1 MARVKNSLT
10 QRRYYERIN
19 TETLDK
25 LIAKLRDPKF
35 SIARWGDKNTET
47 IKEMIERLCLIKSR
61 VSDGKLLV
69 KYQHAGKLGGE
80 PYGRVYA
87 VRGLSIGGL
96 KREIRATLAKE
107 YYVDIDIVNCH
118 PVIMEQLFDKYDL
131 SSECLSAYNN
141 NREKFL
147 NDVMETFNVCRDEA
161 KRLFLRIMYNG
172 TFDAFCK
179 DNGVSDVDPECEIVK
194 FIKKFSEEL
203 HGGYKFIVEHPDFAE
218 LMGVLETCGIGSEY
232 NELGSKMSWVL
243 QDIECGLL
251 TEMINYIKKNKL
263 GVDSVVLCFDGF
275 CILKENFN
283 EALLSALE
291 EHIYNMSNLE
301 IKLAVKEFEGVD
313 LESCGEV
320 STETSVET
328 MDKCFKRESLVS
340 RCTDYTLAKSYF
352 EQFYTYCKS
361 THNYV
366 FVDIPNN
373 CVCQMESKALKEEF
387 AGITVAGEFLNGKPA
402 EFIHLWL
409 KDSKKRV
416 VESIVYKAYSGPMG
430 VSDAFD
436 TEFLPALGHSKP
448 IVNTFQGFNSLI
460 GIDPESISVDARTTF
475 ETWFNEYFKK
485 ILLYLCENDLECY
498 DWVFKYFCQLIQNP
512 NDRPGKALIFVSE
525 TQGAGKNSVL
535 QAIARVIGLHNYNE
549 AEDIREAYFSSHA
562 VGACQK
568 LLVTA
573 DEARATGN
581 FDLESALKNFI
592 TSPMIT
598 INKKFE
604 KQYTVANL
612 ARLVVTSN
620 NIDAL
625 PIDFSTKDRRYE
637 CFLCDCS
644 FIDGLSPAENKEF
657 FDFFY
662 RVINTDWFPCLMYQ
676 KMMSVDLS
684 DWCENGLKLKE
695 TKLKAMMKS
704 LYKDTTV
711 SFIEECFEEI
721 IGKPFKNVDI
731 KSYYDEICISGK
743 DLYSMYLEY
752 CKNERRVVTAT
763 RFGVDVPRY
772 FKSFIRKGITHGR
785 SMYHINIKGYR
796 DYIANL
802 SEVECVI

>member
-19 TETLDK
+19 TKTLDK

-35 SIARWGDKNTET
+35 SIARWGDDSSEI

-87 VRGLSIGGL
+87 VKGLSIGGL

-118 PVIMEQLFDKYDL
+118 PVIMEQLFYKYDL
-131 SSECLSAYNN
+131 SSECLSAYNS

-147 NDVMETFNVCRDEA
+147 NDVMKVFNVCRDEA

-172 TFDAFCK
+172 TFDAFCR

-194 FIKKFSEEL
+194 FINKFSEEL
-203 HGGYKFIVEHPDFAE
+203 RGNYEFIVKCPDFAE
-218 LMGVLETCGIGSEY
+218 LMGVLETCDIGSEY

-301 IKLAVKEFEGVD
+301 IKLAVKEFEGID
-313 LESCGEV
+313 LESSLEV
-320 STETSVET
+320 PNEVPNEVPT
-328 MDKCFKRESLVS
+328 DKCFKRESLVS

-366 FVDIPNN
+366 FVDIANN

-387 AGITVAGEFLNGKPA
+387 AGITVAGEFLSGKPA

-436 TEFLPALGHSKP
+436 TEFLSALGHSKP

-475 ETWFNEYFKK
+475 ETWFNEYFSK
-485 ILLYLCENDLECY
+485 ILLYLCENDKECY

-644 FIDGLSPAENKEF
+644 FIDGLSPNENKDF

-695 TKLKAMMKS
+695 TKLKGMMRD
-704 LYKDTTV
+704 LYKDTTE
-711 SFIEECFEEI
+711 SFIEESFEEI
-721 IGKPFKNVDI
+721 TGKPFKSDKIDSYNGDI
-731 KSYYDEICISGK
+731 YISGK

-752 CKNERRVVTAT
+752 CKNDRRVVTVT
-763 RFGVDVPRY
+763 RFGVDIPRKFNFIQK
-772 FKSFIRKGITHGR
+772 FKSNVIK
-785 SMYHINIKGYR
+785 YKINIAGYR
-796 DYIANL
+796 KFI
-802 SEVECVI
+802 SETNTECLL

>member
-1 MARVKNSLT
+1 MAVLEHLSYKGEMSLVGP
-10 QRRYYERIN
+10 RAYLPREK
-19 TETLDK
+19 EDM
-25 LIAKLRDPKF
+25 
-35 SIARWGDKNTET
+35 G
-47 IKEMIERLCLIKSR
+47 IK
-61 VSDGKLLV
+61 
-69 KYQHAGKLGGE
+69 A
-80 PYGRVYA
+80 
-87 VRGLSIGGL
+87 
-96 KREIRATLAKE
+96 
-107 YYVDIDIVNCH
+107 ID
-118 PVIMEQLFDKYDL
+118 FKD
-131 SSECLSAYNN
+131 A
-141 NREKFL
+141 EKFL

-172 TFDAFCK
+172 SFDAFCK
-179 DNGVSDVDPECEIVK
+179 DNGVSEVDNECEIVK
-194 FIKKFSEEL
+194 FIKKFSKEL
-203 HGGYKFIVEHPDFAE
+203 HGNYEFIVKCPDFAE
-218 LMGVLETCGIGSEY
+218 LMEVLKRCDIGSDY

-251 TEMINYIKKNKL
+251 TEMINYIKNNKL
-263 GVDSVVLCFDGF
+263 GVDSVILCFDGF

-291 EHIYNMSNLE
+291 EHIKKECDLE
-301 IKLAVKEFEGVD
+301 IKLAVKEFEGID
-313 LESCGEV
+313 LTETSNESPNEV
-320 STETSVET
+320 ST
-328 MDKCFKRESLVS
+328 DKCFKRESLVS

-352 EQFYTYCKS
+352 EQFYCYCKS

-373 CVCQMESKALKEEF
+373 CVCQMESRALKEEF
-387 AGITVAGEFLNGKPA
+387 AGITVAGEFLSGKPA

-409 KDSKKRV
+409 KDSKRRV

-448 IVNTFQGFNSLI
+448 VVNTFQGFNSLI

-485 ILLYLCENDLECY
+485 ILLYLCENDMECY

-512 NDRPGKALIFVSE
+512 NERPGKALIFVSE

-644 FIDGLSPAENKEF
+644 FIDGLSPSENK
-657 FDFFY
+657 DFY
-662 RVINTDWFPCLMYQ
+662 GVINSEWFPCLMYQ

-684 DWCENGLKLKE
+684 DWCENGLKLKV
-695 TKLKAMMKS
+695 TKLKTMMQS

-711 SFIEECFEEI
+711 SFIEETYEEI
-721 IGKPFKNVDI
+721 TTGVEPDPKD
-731 KSYYDEICISGK
+731 KSIEYNASDF
-743 DLYSMYLEY
+743 YSMYLEF
-752 CKNERRVVTAT
+752 CKNDRRVVSKT
-763 RFGVDVPRY
+763 RFGVDIPRL
-772 FKSFIRKGITHGR
+772 FDFIERRRSNGR
-785 SMYHINIKGYR
+785 SRYRIDITGYKE
-796 DYIANL
+796 YLKTL
-802 SEVECVI
+802 SDSECML

>member
-19 TETLDK
+19 TETLNK

-147 NDVMETFNVCRDEA
+147 NDVMKVFNVCRDEA

-194 FIKKFSEEL
+194 FINKFSEEL
-203 HGGYKFIVEHPDFAE
+203 RGNYEFIVKCPDFAE

-275 CILKENFN
+275 CILKENF
-283 EALLSALE
+283 EESLLRDLE

-301 IKLAVKEFEGVD
+301 IKLAVKEFEGID
-313 LESCGEV
+313 LGAEV
-320 STETSVET
+320 STETSNEASN
-328 MDKCFKRESLVS
+328 DKCFKRESLVS
-340 RCTDYTLAKSYF
+340 RCTDYKLAKSYF
-352 EQFYTYCKS
+352 EQFYCYCKS
-361 THNYV
+361 THNHIFIDV
-366 FVDIPNN
+366 VNN
-373 CVCQMESKALKEEF
+373 GVCQVESKALKEEF
-387 AGITVAGEFLNGKPA
+387 AGVTVAGEFLNGKPA
-402 EFIHLWL
+402 EFIQLWL
-409 KDSKKRV
+409 KDPEKRV
-416 VESIVYKAYSGPMG
+416 VEGLVYKAYSGPM
-430 VSDAFD
+430 SLEKAFD
-436 TEFLPALGHSKP
+436 SEYLPALGHTKTF
-448 IVNTFQGFNSLI
+448 VNTFQGFSSLI

-475 ETWFNEYFKK
+475 ETWFNDYFSK
-485 ILLYLCENDLECY
+485 ILLYLCENDTQCY
-498 DWVFKYFCQLIQNP
+498 DWVFKYFCQLIQKP

-535 QAIARVIGLHNYNE
+535 QAIARVIGEYHYNE
-549 AEDIREAYFSSHA
+549 AENLRQAYFADHA
-562 VGACQK
+562 VGACEK
-568 LLVTA
+568 LLVTG
-573 DEARATGN
+573 DEARAAGN

-604 KQYTVANL
+604 KQYKIANL

-625 PIDFSTKDRRYE
+625 PIDFRTEDRRYQ

-644 FIDGLSPAENKEF
+644 FIKSLSPAENKDF

-662 RVINTDWFPCLMYQ
+662 RVINSEWFPCLMYE

-684 DWCENGLKLKE
+684 NWSENGLKLKV
-695 TKLKAMMKS
+695 TKLKVMMQS

-711 SFIEECFEEI
+711 SFIEESFDEI
-721 IGKPFKNVDI
+721 I
-731 KSYYDEICISGK
+731 SGVEHGPK
-743 DLYSMYLEY
+743 DTSIEYKASDFYSMYLEF
-752 CKNERRVVTAT
+752 CKNDRRVVSKT
-763 RFGVDVPRY
+763 RFGVDIPRL
-772 FKSFIRKGITHGR
+772 FDFIERKRSNGR
-785 SMYHINIKGYR
+785 SRYRIDITGYR
-796 DYIANL
+796 AYLETL
-802 SEVECVI
+802 SDSECIL

>member
-35 SIARWGDKNTET
+35 SIARWGDDSSEI

-96 KREIRATLAKE
+96 KREVRATLAKE

-131 SSECLSAYNN
+131 SSECLSAYNS

-147 NDVMETFNVCRDEA
+147 NDVMKVFNVCRDEA

-194 FIKKFSEEL
+194 FINKFSEEL
-203 HGGYKFIVEHPDFAE
+203 RGNYEFIVKCPDFAE

-301 IKLAVKEFEGVD
+301 IKLAVKEFEGID
-313 LESCGEV
+313 LGSCNETSGEV

-366 FVDIPNN
+366 FVDIANN

-387 AGITVAGEFLNGKPA
+387 AGITVAGEFLSGKPA

-460 GIDPESISVDARTTF
+460 GVNPDSVSSSDRTTF
-475 ETWFNEYFKK
+475 ETWFNEYFSK
-485 ILLYLCENDLECY
+485 ILLYLCENDKECY
-498 DWVFKYFCQLIQNP
+498 DWVFKFFCQMVQCP

-644 FIDGLSPAENKEF
+644 FIDGLSPSENKDF

-662 RVINTDWFPCLMYQ
+662 GVINSEWFPCLMYQ

-684 DWCENGLKLKE
+684 DWCENGLKLKA
-695 TKLKAMMKS
+695 TKLKTMMQS

-711 SFIEECFEEI
+711 SFIEESFEEI
-721 IGKPFKNVDI
+721 V
-731 KSYYDEICISGK
+731 SGVEHEPK
-743 DLYSMYLEY
+743 DTSIEYKASDFYSMYLEF
-752 CKNERRVVTAT
+752 CKNDRRVVSKT
-763 RFGVDVPRY
+763 RFGVDIPRL
-772 FKSFIRKGITHGR
+772 FDFIERRRSNGR
-785 SMYHINIKGYR
+785 SRYRIDITGYR
-796 DYIANL
+796 EYLKTL
-802 SEVECVI
+802 SDSECIL

>member
-10 QRRYYERIN
+10 QRRKYYERIN

-25 LIAKLRDPKF
+25 LIARLRDPKF
-35 SIARWGDKNTET
+35 SIARWGDDSSEI
-47 IKEMIERLCLIKSR
+47 IKDMVERLCLIRSK

-69 KYQHAGKLGGE
+69 KYQHARKLNGE

-87 VRGLSIGGL
+87 VNGLSIGGL

-107 YYVDIDIVNCH
+107 FYVDIDIINAH

-147 NDVMETFNVCRDEA
+147 KDAMETFNVCRDEA

-179 DNGVSDVDPECEIVK
+179 DNGVTNVDNECEIVK

-203 HGGYKFIVEHPDFAE
+203 HGNYKFIVEHPDFAE
-218 LMGVLETCGIGSEY
+218 LMTVLKRCDIGSDY

-263 GVDSVVLCFDGF
+263 GVESVILCFDGF

-291 EHIYNMSNLE
+291 KHIYKMSKLE
-301 IKLAVKEFEGVD
+301 IKLAVKEFEGID
-313 LESCGEV
+313 L
-320 STETSVET
+320 TETSNEVSSEVSVET
-328 MDKCFKRESLVS
+328 IDKCFKRESLVS

-366 FVDIPNN
+366 FVDIANN

-387 AGITVAGEFLNGKPA
+387 AGITVAGEFLSGKPA
-402 EFIHLWL
+402 EFISLWL

-448 IVNTFQGFNSLI
+448 VVNTFQGFNSLI
-460 GIDPESISVDARTTF
+460 GIEVDKVNSSDRTTF
-475 ETWFNEYFKK
+475 ETWFNEYFTK

-512 NDRPGKALIFVSE
+512 NERPGKALIFVSE

-644 FIDGLSPAENKEF
+644 FIDGLSPSENKDF

-662 RVINTDWFPCLMYQ
+662 GVINSEWFPCLMYQ

-684 DWCENGLKLKE
+684 DWSENGLKLKV

-704 LYKDTTV
+704 LYKDTTE
-711 SFIEECFEEI
+711 SFIEESFEEI
-721 IGKPFKNVDI
+721 TNKAFKGDDI
-731 KSYYDEICISGK
+731 ESYYGDIYISGR

-752 CKNERRVVTAT
+752 CRNDRRVVTAT
-763 RFGVDVPRY
+763 RFGVDIPRKFNFIQK
-772 FKSFIRKGITHGR
+772 FKS
-785 SMYHINIKGYR
+785 NVIKYKIDLAGYR
-796 DYIANL
+796 KFI
-802 SEVECVI
+802 SETNIECLL